1 MTFPSYAKVWAE
13 ILDASGL
20 EDLACEEHGHDLLEG
35 LVKDAHGAPLDR
47 TFKVLCRHHNVCG
60 WQGVEQVLAL
70 MRTVEGFEGL
80 RVPDRHLDAIAEL
93 ELCGPKVGICDHTSV
108 ARGTYSSEWITP
120 PWVLDIAR
128 LLYGSITYDL
138 ASSELAN
145 MQVKAGFYWCV
156 ELPCPKKPEVP
167 AGYTVWNNPPGPCS
181 LVKEFWQS
189 WQHCIAAGAKGAFLI
204 FKQDHWRQLPPP
216 RMDVTALVLRRRIR
230 FIGAKQSANFPSTLI
245 LSGNQLDKEW
255 LYEHGHVMLW
265 RGRSING

>member
-1 MTFPSYAKVWAE
+1 MTFPSYAKAWAE

-20 EDLACEEHGHDLLEG
+20 KDLACEEHGHDLLDG
-35 LVKDAHGAPLDR
+35 LARNAHGAPLDR
-47 TFKVLCRHHNVCG
+47 TFRILCSHESVKD
-60 WQGVEQVLAL
+60 WADVEPVLAR
-70 MRTVEGFEGL
+70 MRTVEGFENL

-93 ELCGPKVGICDHTSV
+93 ELCGPKVGICDHTSI

-128 LLYGSITYDL
+128 CLYGMITCDL
-138 ASSELAN
+138 ASSAEAN
-145 MQVKAGFYWCV
+145 KHIDAIWYWSI
-156 ELPCPKKPEVP
+156 ENPCPKEPSGAAVR
-167 AGYTVWNNPPGPCS
+167 TVWCNPPGPCS

-189 WQHCIAAGAKGAFLI
+189 WQHCIAQEAKGAFLL

-245 LSGNQLDKEW
+245 LSGDQLGMEW
-255 LYEHGHVMLW
+255 LYGHGHLMLW
-265 RGRSING
+265 RGRPTDG